1 MLELSHAIRHP
12 SESKNNVPS
21 ISDTVKTLLFFSFFF
36 LYIYRGTVFLSVRSR
51 SSETRPELRSPGE
64 RSRAF
69 LGAGRQTV
77 LLCQLQVHR
86 ERQGSCCWRGVLS
99 TSDFFLALK
108 SRRSR
113 RTRVRPTLV
122 FVSVFCHRQ
131 GYKISHDV
139 GTGIIQ
145 MTVEQFTRA
154 NEGTYTVQINDGKA
168 KTQSSLV
175 LVGDGE
181 DIFTAPL
188 RQMNGFL
195 IGGFR

>member
-1 MLELSHAIRHP
+1 
-12 SESKNNVPS
+12 
-21 ISDTVKTLLFFSFFF
+21 
-36 LYIYRGTVFLSVRSR
+36 
-51 SSETRPELRSPGE
+51 
-64 RSRAF
+64 
-69 LGAGRQTV
+69 
-77 LLCQLQVHR
+77 
-86 ERQGSCCWRGVLS
+86 
-99 TSDFFLALK
+99 
-108 SRRSR
+108 
-113 RTRVRPTLV
+113 
-122 FVSVFCHRQ
+122 
-131 GYKISHDV
+131 
-139 GTGIIQ
+139 

>member
-1 MLELSHAIRHP
+1 MRFWVQAVKLS
-12 SESKNNVPS
+12 SSVN
-21 ISDTVKTLLFFSFFF
+21 
-36 LYIYRGTVFLSVRSR
+36 YRFIVNDKEVAAGEVFYPRLI
-51 SSETRPELRSPGE
+51 
-64 RSRAF
+64 
-69 LGAGRQTV
+69 
-77 LLCQLQVHR
+77 
-86 ERQGSCCWRGVLS
+86 
-99 TSDFFLALK
+99 FFLALK

-113 RTRVRPTLV
+113 RTRVRPTLI

-181 DIFTAPL
+181 DVFTATL